1 MCESG
6 YITIPKSWYEELLR
20 VYAESVKRDS
30 QKAVPVDTLPIIPDP
45 CLKRGYDSL
54 KIGDYPFPPIVWC

>member
-1 MCESG
+1 MCGDG

-20 VYAESVKRDS
+20 VYVESAKRDS
-30 QKAVPVDTLPIIPDP
+30 QKLTPADTLPIIPDP
-45 CLKRGYDSL
+45 CPKRGYDSP

>member
-1 MCESG
+1 MYGSE

-30 QKAVPVDTLPIIPDP
+30 QKAVPADTLPSIPDP
-45 CLKRGYDSL
+45 CLKQRYDPP